1 MIVENVSQK
10 TKGIQ
15 MEGKWHTVVGPA
27 ERYVASVQ
35 KGDDIEVKLNEKEQI
50 VFIRKAGMQPID
62 RPEMTEDMLFWELPM
77 KPLGNLYAMSEEKL
91 NAIIEQQSILAL
103 AIKNNTDLIMQLA
116 KHLKL
121 NLDEIKT
128 ANTL

>member
-62 RPEMTEDMLFWELPM
+62 RPEMTEDMLDSM

>member
-62 RPEMTEDMLFWELPM
+62 RPEMTEDMLDPM

>member
-62 RPEMTEDMLFWELPM
+62 RPEMTEDMLDLM